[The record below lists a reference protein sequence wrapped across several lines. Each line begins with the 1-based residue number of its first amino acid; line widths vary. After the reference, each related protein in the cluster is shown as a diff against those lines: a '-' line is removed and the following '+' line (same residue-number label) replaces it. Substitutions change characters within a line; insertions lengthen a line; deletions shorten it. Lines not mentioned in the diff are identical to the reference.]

1 MTADGG
7 IFAFG
12 DATFDGS
19 LGAKPLASPLAGM
32 ARSVNGTGYWIAEQN
47 GQVFNFGDAE
57 TFGQIGK
64 PLNEPV
70 VAMAPMH

>member
-1 MTADGG
+1 M
-7 IFAFG
+7 
-12 DATFDGS
+12 
-19 LGAKPLASPLAGM
+19 
-32 ARSVNGTGYWIAEQN
+32 NGTGYWIAEQN